1 MTTKERKTIERIGF
15 LKGKIDGITTYSGL
29 SKNGER
35 YVGDFKTP
43 LERVLKPLKY
53 ELEELTAQLKK
64 AKK

>member
-15 LKGKIDGITTYSGL
+15 LKGKIEGITTYAVW
-29 SKNGER
+29 KDGEQF
-35 YVGDFKTP
+35 VGVLQTP
-43 LERVLKPLKY
+43 LEKVLKPLKY